1 MERVLLW
8 ILAAGAVI
16 GGLDLMLGNRLKLG
30 ERFREGLQLMGP
42 MALSMA
48 GILCLAPLLSR
59 GLSATAAPLWR
70 RMGLDPALLG
80 SSFLAIDMGGYQLAV
95 DLAAD
100 QAVGKYGGIL
110 VSAILGCTVSF
121 TVPMSA
127 GMVEKKDVPAF
138 FRGILIGL
146 GVMPLA
152 LIPGALACG
161 VPFGNAVL
169 QTLPILIF
177 SLLLMAALKFAPEKA
192 LKGFEFFARLIQAAS
207 IIGLTAGAVQYIA
220 GVTLI
225 PGLGSAEA
233 AMQVVGGIALVL
245 LGSLPA
251 AELLRRALKKPL
263 GYVGRKM
270 ALNETSLTGLMVGFV
285 SITPV
290 LAMVKEMD
298 ARGKTMNAAFLVCA
312 GSALSAHL
320 GYTLTV
326 EPALLPALLLTKG
339 LSGLLAA
346 AVALA
351 LTKNNSRLAQ

>member
-1 MERVLLW
+1 MENVLLW
-8 ILAAGAVI
+8 ILAAGAAA
-16 GGLDLMLGNRLKLG
+16 GGLDLMLGDRLGLG
-30 ERFREGLQLMGP
+30 RRFREGLELMGP

-59 GLSATAAPLWR
+59 GLSATVAPLWR
-70 RMGLDPALLG
+70 RLGLDPALLG
-80 SSFLAIDMGGYQLAV
+80 SSLLAIDMGGYQLAV

-100 QAVGKYGGIL
+100 EAVGKYGGIL

-127 GMVEKKDVPAF
+127 GMVGQEDAPAF

-146 GVMPLA
+146 GAMPLA

-161 VPFGNAVL
+161 VDLANALL
-169 QTLPILIF
+169 QTLPILVF

-192 LKGFEFFARLIQAAS
+192 LKGFTVFARLIQGVSIAA
-207 IIGLTAGAVQYIA
+207 LTAGAVQYIA
-220 GVTLI
+220 GVTLV
-225 PGLGSAEA
+225 PGLGPAEE
-233 AMQVVGGIALVL
+233 AMQVVSGIALVL

-263 GYVGRKM
+263 RWLGRKM

-298 ARGKTMNAAFLVCA
+298 SRGKTMNAAFLVCA
-312 GSALSAHL
+312 GSAMSAHL

-326 EPALLPALLLTKG
+326 EPALLPTLLLTKG
-339 LSGLLAA
+339 LGGLLAA
-346 AVALA
+346 ALA
-351 LTKNNSRLAQ
+351 LILTQKDRCSAE